1 MGQIARRQNFESQ
14 GFGLEPMRALWLS
27 RGALKV
33 FWSAQASRPIENI
46 HFGREIPRKSKQKE
60 PCSKAHFATKPRLA
74 DNIQMTRLFFEG
86 AAAAEAA
93 SLIGRSDDQDSAG
106 LGDDAKFSRTPPFN
120 PLKRNDRRRFT
131 AENGGQWRH
140 PSARIPARSVRE
152 THRRPPT
159 DSEAPDAGYSTEQD
173 RAIIVNNR
181 GMGVLGSAARTRRL
195 EPDADA
201 RAGGVYPSGRPARRK
216 LLAMRSC

>member
-1 MGQIARRQNFESQ
+1 MRQIARRQNFESQ
-14 GFGLEPMRALWLS
+14 GFGLEPMRALWPS

-33 FWSAQASRPIENI
+33 FWSAQASQPIENI

-60 PCSKAHFATKPRLA
+60 PCSKADFATKPRLA
-74 DNIQMTRLFFEG
+74 DNIQMTRLVFEG
-86 AAAAEAA
+86 AAAEAA
-93 SLIGRSDDQDSAG
+93 SLIGRSGDQESAG

-140 PSARIPARSVRE
+140 PSARIPARSVRRE

-159 DSEAPDAGYSTEQD
+159 DSEAPAAGYSTEQH
-173 RAIIVNNR
+173 RAIVADNR
-181 GMGVLGSAARTRRL
+181 GMGVLGSAART
-195 EPDADA
+195 
-201 RAGGVYPSGRPARRK
+201 G
-216 LLAMRSC
+216 C